1 MLNNVI
7 FPGNR
12 AICKCPP
19 GYTGDPFVRCNADP
33 CSQSPC
39 GINADCES
47 AGNRAVCKCR
57 QGYEVRA
64 ELFNWFIASQVWPS
78 LAKPSSLTGNY
89 KIFVWDKQKIFDRK
103 QFKTLESITRL
114 LKEGSRSSNYN
125 YQRNKGFNQKTIY
138 YCLTGSW
145 HLVV

>member
-1 MLNNVI
+1 MLKNVV

-57 QGYEVRA
+57 QGYEVRRRSSTDLLSA
-64 ELFNWFIASQVWPS
+64 RPS
-78 LAKPSSLTGNY
+78 TARPSPLTGNY
-89 KIFVWDKQKIFDRK
+89 SLLSLRLSRTNNKYLIESNLKSLQKHWN
-103 QFKTLESITRL
+103 Q
-114 LKEGSRSSNYN
+114 SRDCYK
-125 YQRNKGFNQKTIY
+125 RGEF
-138 YCLTGSW
+138 
-145 HLVV
+145 